1 MHTFEYR
8 HHPKE
13 VGAGLLTEPMIEEPD
28 DAHSDGQ
35 DAQISHQDEEDAR
48 DAEQKVRFAKP
59 HHQI

>member
-1 MHTFEYR
+1 
-8 HHPKE
+8 
-13 VGAGLLTEPMIEEPD
+13 MIEEPD